1 MKGFVPYILGLCQK
15 KEGTE
20 VEFKSALGGF
30 PRSFWETY
38 SAFANT
44 KGGVIVLGVKEKN
57 HRFAP
62 DGFTDEQVDKYKKTF
77 WDCANNKGKVSHCLL
92 MDKDVI
98 EGDLDGKKV
107 LVFVIPR
114 APFDVKPVY
123 INGNPNQ
130 AFKRNHEGDYL
141 CTKEEISRMFADAMV
156 LSNPQDSRILKNFTL
171 ERDFDQTT
179 IRQYRQLF
187 QMRHEGHAWNDLDDL
202 EFLQRLGGYRV
213 DQESGEKGFTL
224 AGVLMFGTELAIMG
238 VMPRYFVDFR
248 EKLSSDPN
256 IRWTDRVYPDGMWEP
271 NLYQF
276 YRRVLP
282 KLFLALP
289 TPFQMEGVY
298 RQDETTAHK
307 AVREALVNCIVHA
320 STRLYEGPVIERYPD
335 RLYFSN
341 PGTMLVSVE
350 DFFEGG
356 HSICRNSALHKMF
369 EMIGGG
375 ERAGSGADTIKK
387 GWADNKWP
395 TPEIKEHFGQNDDRV
410 ELTLRIGQSSSSP
423 GKGTENTENQGKT
436 RVKTRVKIREMMR
449 VNPRVTIPEMAAE
462 IGVSAKTIEWHLA
475 KMKGVE
481 IEREGP
487 ANGGYWIVLEQ

>member
-1 MKGFVPYILGLCQK
+1 
-15 KEGTE
+15 
-20 VEFKSALGGF
+20 
-30 PRSFWETY
+30 
-38 SAFANT
+38 
-44 KGGVIVLGVKEKN
+44 
-57 HRFAP
+57 
-62 DGFTDEQVDKYKKTF
+62 
-77 WDCANNKGKVSHCLL
+77 
-92 MDKDVI
+92 
-98 EGDLDGKKV
+98 
-107 LVFVIPR
+107 
-114 APFDVKPVY
+114 
-123 INGNPNQ
+123 
-130 AFKRNHEGDYL
+130 
-141 CTKEEISRMFADAMV
+141 
-156 LSNPQDSRILKNFTL
+156 
-171 ERDFDQTT
+171 
-179 IRQYRQLF
+179 
-187 QMRHEGHAWNDLDDL
+187 MRHEGHAWNDLGDL

-213 DQESGEKGFTL
+213 DQETGEKGFTL

-395 TPEIKEHFGQNDDRV
+395 APEIKEHFGQNDDRV
-410 ELTLRIGQSSSSP
+410 ELTLRLVQFTSSP
-423 GKGTENTENQGKT
+423 GKGTESGLKSRLKSGLKIVELMRENPS
-436 RVKTRVKIREMMR
+436 I
-449 VNPRVTIPEMAAE
+449 TIAE
-462 IGVSAKTIEWHLA
+462 LVSELGMSRSGISKQIAKLKAEGV
-475 KMKGVE
+475 
-481 IEREGP
+481 IEREGSDKS
-487 ANGGYWIVLEQ
+487 GRWIAK